1 LAIKVATTTTGMRV
15 SSFGDMGTLHR
26 NRPANDLT
34 AWDSDGRDDLTG
46 DLRTAS
52 SVKSA

>member
-1 LAIKVATTTTGMRV
+1 MRV
-15 SSFGDMGTLHR
+15 SSFGDMEPLHR

-34 AWDSDGRDDLTG
+34 AWDSDGRDDLAD
-46 DLRTAS
+46 DLTDDLIRAS

>member
-1 LAIKVATTTTGMRV
+1 MRV
-15 SSFGDMGTLHR
+15 SSFGDVGTLHR

-34 AWDSDGRDDLTG
+34 AWDSDGRDDLTDDLTD

-52 SVKSA
+52 SVISA